1 MSEESSKEL
10 YVEEQENSNELDDEL
25 NSELL
30 DEEEIPLT
38 TQKIIL
44 LASIGFGFFLL
55 FVILLFPLEE
65 VIKSSIID
73 FTKSRNI
80 SFEFKDIKFPILGQ
94 KRIDSFVFSPTNETT
109 IKSEETLIDLKLLDL
124 IQNKIDGD
132 VTFSSFSIDS
142 GATSILLKNLNLSGR
157 LSGFDERITKTTG
170 DLNIIIRSGKII
182 SLPEIPLVGEAK
194 DIQIIKGSFI
204 LKFRSGKILLER
216 GSFDTS
222 WFKFN
227 FSGTIRLSDI
237 LAMSVLDLKICAT
250 AQEKFAN
257 ERPDLAGMLAIL
269 PQENGKSCIPI
280 KGTLKNPEF
289 NMESITQGGMLGG
302 SSPGSVEE
310 NPLNGNS
317 EPIVKDSESSITPS
331 QSE

>member
-1 MSEESSKEL
+1 MNEQSSKEL
-10 YVEEQENSNELDDEL
+10 YLEENQSTNDDLNDEL
-25 NSELL
+25 ENDFT

-38 TQKIIL
+38 TQKILTLVGIG
-44 LASIGFGFFLL
+44 IGFFVL

-94 KRIDSFVFSPTNETT
+94 KRIDSFVFSPTNET
-109 IKSEETLIDLKLLDL
+109 ILKSEETLIDLKMLDL
-124 IQNKIDGD
+124 IQNKVDGE
-132 VTFSSFSIDS
+132 VSFSSFSIDS
-142 GATSILLKNLNLSGR
+142 GQTSILFKNLNLAGR
-157 LSGFDERITKTTG
+157 LSGFEERISKTTG
-170 DLNIIIRSGKII
+170 DMNIMIRSGKII
-182 SLPEIPLVGEAK
+182 SLPDIPLVGEAK

-204 LKFRSGKILLER
+204 LKFRSGKILIER

-237 LAMSVLDLKICAT
+237 VSMSALDLKICAT
-250 AQEKFAN
+250 SQEKFAN

-280 KGTLKNPEF
+280 KGTIKNPEF
-289 NMESITQGGMLGG
+289 NLDALTQGSNLNSNPSLEQN
-302 SSPGSVEE
+302 SS
-310 NPLNGNS
+310 NPNTD
-317 EPIVKDSESSITPS
+317 PIIKDSESTKSP
-331 QSE
+331 